1 MKDAVFWIRAL
12 GLVEHPEGGFFSETY
27 RSDELLLNAF
37 LPERYTGPRSFST
50 SIYFLL
56 KSENISVFHRLQSD
70 EMWHFYKGSSLT
82 IHVLGMDG
90 IYKKIQLGDDIE
102 NGEKLQAVIPR
113 GDWFGAE
120 VNEKASF
127 SLTGCTVAPGF
138 DFNDF
143 ELGEREEM
151 IRDYPGQ
158 AELIKRLTG

>member
-1 MKDAVFWIRAL
+1 M
-12 GLVEHPEGGFFSETY
+12 
-27 RSDELLLNAF
+27 
-37 LPERYTGPRSFST
+37 
-50 SIYFLL
+50 
-56 KSENISVFHRLQSD
+56 FHRLQSD